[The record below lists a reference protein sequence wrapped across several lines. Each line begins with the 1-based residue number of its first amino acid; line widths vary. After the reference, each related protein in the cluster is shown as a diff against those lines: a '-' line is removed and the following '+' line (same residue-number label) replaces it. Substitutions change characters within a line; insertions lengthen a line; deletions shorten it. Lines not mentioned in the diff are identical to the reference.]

1 MNAADISNCH
11 GYCSVA
17 TCTVTLIMPTATGHC
32 NDELPTA
39 TGHCN
44 DEPSGSVTTVK
55 KGLVPRVPFQFNA
68 MQVHGRESSQTCF
81 TTCLFSVAIWAYFF
95 TIKRIGFAG
104 LC

>member
-1 MNAADISNCH
+1 MNAADI
-11 GYCSVA
+11 YCSVA

-68 MQVHGRESSQTCF
+68 MQVHGRESSQTCVYYVF
-81 TTCLFSVAIWAYFF
+81 VQCSDLGIFLYNKAD
-95 TIKRIGFAG
+95 RICWPM
-104 LC
+104 LNRHN